1 MNALKLWCKA
11 HSVYSEANK
20 AESLFEG
27 LTGRMKAN
35 GWTLI
40 YYGDG
45 GPGDQKL
52 GVLGLSEY
60 TKELRAFSCS
70 SPVKVIGLRNTL
82 SQADKLD
89 ALAHEIGHIECGHDL
104 GSLTDRDEAEAERF
118 ARVLCARRPRHV
130 VRWSAVIIAALCL
143 SFGAGVLFANRSVDN
158 PSDLPSAAPE
168 VEYEPGQEIAV
179 LFPDLDVA
187 TSGTSDDDALLSAR
201 ELLGCAIYGLE
212 EDGEDI
218 PSPTPLSD
226 IKAAENER
234 VVLIDVY
241 MPSIRQAHINR
252 SVNRTVTLPAWL
264 NAAALERNI
273 NFSQVLQDALK
284 DQLHIRQ

>member
-130 VRWSAVIIAALCL
+130 VRWSAVIIAAFCL

-168 VEYEPGQEIAV
+168 VENVPVSNTIGKETEIEDNAQDIQV
-179 LFPDLDVA
+179 VVT
-187 TSGTSDDDALLSAR
+187 TSGDKYHLPNCQYVKDKKDDSLRTLTIQEAR
-201 ELLGCAIYGLE
+201 DEGKEPCKVCRPDELL
-212 EDGEDI
+212 
-218 PSPTPLSD
+218 TPE
-226 IKAAENER
+226 K
-234 VVLIDVY
+234 
-241 MPSIRQAHINR
+241 
-252 SVNRTVTLPAWL
+252 
-264 NAAALERNI
+264 
-273 NFSQVLQDALK
+273 
-284 DQLHIRQ
+284 